1 MDAPYVM
8 YEALHPCRLAKP
20 SPKYARDLQSSI
32 FGISFLINLI
42 NGIVD
47 SSALLRPDFSATIL
61 RNFKLLRLSR
71 CSAQEI
77 LRCWRCSTDV
87 SNGEFCNDPFN
98 PNSISDQQ
106 RYWSY
111 VNCTYSAGVKSV
123 NARPVCKKLVQEV
136 EVDLNFYLQTY
147 TICWTRL
154 SITISQCFLEIT
166 SLCVRCLIGSSGLRL
181 HSSLI
186 CF

>member
-1 MDAPYVM
+1 MSNSCFIYAFLLLT
-8 YEALHPCRLAKP
+8 ALCL
-20 SPKYARDLQSSI
+20 
-32 FGISFLINLI
+32 
-42 NGIVD
+42 
-47 SSALLRPDFSATIL
+47 TTT
-61 RNFKLLRLSR
+61 
-71 CSAQEI
+71 AQEI

-136 EVDLNFYLQTY
+136 YGKHVITRSCFYEDMDDPADKCARDTTSSYIKTTFCETCNSNGCNGVGDLTPYVTL
-147 TICWTRL
+147 IL
-154 SITISQCFLEIT
+154 ISVLLMKFIK
-166 SLCVRCLIGSSGLRL
+166 
-181 HSSLI
+181 
-186 CF
+186 